1 MSNKMTRSL
10 SVILTLIG
18 LIALWELLCWVLDIP
33 KYLLPTPID
42 IIQRIFEDWSMLVRH
57 SSVTLVEIFAGFGLS
72 IIIGIP
78 FAVVVVYSK
87 YFSQAFFPILIGL
100 QCIPMVSLAPLL
112 IVWLGFGMLSKVL
125 IAFLISFFPILVNTI
140 AGLKSMEKDMF
151 MLSQSLRANSMQVF
165 LHFRL
170 PKALPSIFAG
180 FKVGITLAVVGA
192 VVAEFVSSESGLGY
206 LQLIASSQLDVTLQ
220 FCVIVA
226 LAVIGLGLYNLV
238 ALIERISIPWYKASR
253 GGE

>member
-1 MSNKMTRSL
+1 M
-10 SVILTLIG
+10 
-18 LIALWELLCWVLDIP
+18 
-33 KYLLPTPID
+33 
-42 IIQRIFEDWSMLVRH
+42 
-57 SSVTLVEIFAGFGLS
+57 VEIFAGFGLS
-72 IIIGIP
+72 IVIGIP
-78 FAVVVVYSK
+78 FAIVVVYSK
-87 YFSQAFFPILIGL
+87 YASQAFFPILIGL

-112 IVWLGFGMLSKVL
+112 IVWFGFGMLSKVL

-165 LHFRL
+165 LYFRL

-192 VVAEFVSSESGLGY
+192 VVAEFVSSERGLGY
-206 LQLIASSQLDVTLQ
+206 LQLVASSKLDVTLQ

-226 LAVIGLGLYNLV
+226 LAIIGLGLYNLV
-238 ALIERISIPWYKASR
+238 SILERMSIPWYKASR